1 MDDLTNQKK
10 RLKIQSWRRGMKEM
24 DLILGKFIDKNIDTL
39 THDEIAN
46 YERLLLQDD
55 QLIFSWFCKYERIPL
70 EFTSLVSKISASIE
84 HIASIKHIK

>member
-24 DLILGKFIDKNIDTL
+24 DLILGKFIDKNLDAL
-39 THDEIAN
+39 THDEIAS

-55 QLIFSWFCKYERIPL
+55 QLIFSWFCNYEKIPV
-70 EFTSLVSKISASIE
+70 EFTSVVAKISESIE
-84 HIASIKHIK
+84 QIK